1 MKLSIILSCLLKKFM
16 WIISVLYLKLK
27 QKHKERMGSLMPIYI
42 SSYILI
48 KTSNNKLYY
57 CFLFAKLIDML
68 RTGGENNNS

>member
-1 MKLSIILSCLLKKFM
+1 M
-16 WIISVLYLKLK
+16 K
-27 QKHKERMGSLMPIYI
+27 QKHKELMGSLMPIYI

>member
-1 MKLSIILSCLLKKFM
+1 MLNQEEKISEFSFIGLINKAAKNLLIGNKEKCSKLNE
-16 WIISVLYLKLK
+16 KLN
-27 QKHKERMGSLMPIYI
+27 
-42 SSYILI
+42 